1 MRVREEWIVLARFFG
16 KVCNGDDDG
25 GRMSH
30 FTQLRALFATLL
42 IFLAFGQ
49 LHAQEPAPLSAY
61 GDLPD
66 VEDAAISPGGGNI
79 AILTRIGGV
88 RQLVV
93 LDQDR
98 TIVDRWGV
106 RDAKVRYFDW
116 IGDDRLLLVTSQTQ
130 DLWGFTTDKVELSS
144 AQIIPIRGDREV
156 ETVFANDT
164 KLVQAVFG
172 NYGTRKIDGRWQ
184 AFFGAI
190 VLKRDF
196 NTGYS
201 FDHGRPYLY
210 SYDTETGKSRM
221 VFRAPPE
228 GTARDWLVGPEGE
241 VAATFDMDRDSG
253 RWVLRGPEGDKIAE
267 GRDEAGHAGLVGLG
281 YDGASVIYSQR
292 DSEGNTQWYEVPLAG
307 GTSTPFL
314 SDVDVDRL
322 YFDETT
328 GNLLGYLDADKGP
341 VFADPAQQ
349 AVTRKIRQAFSKLDM
364 RMIDWTPQ
372 MDKVLVR
379 TSGNGDSGSYYVVDL
394 GTMRAD
400 GFGWERLAIEPDMVG
415 PISTFAYTASD
426 GLEMD
431 GILTLPPGREA
442 KDLPVVMLPHGGP
455 HTSDRE
461 QFDWWAQAFASR
473 GYAVFQPNFRG
484 STNRDEAF
492 KLAGYGEWGRK
503 MQTDISDGLK
513 ALADKGIVDPA
524 RACIV
529 GASYG
534 GYAALAGV
542 TLQQGIYRCAVA
554 VAPVSDLKAMYLEDY
569 RESGDRRITKE
580 ALLQQLGPRDRWDDV
595 SPRRNAERADAP
607 ILLIHGREDTV
618 VPYSH
623 STQMA
628 DKLKDAGKPY
638 ELVSLEGEDHWLS
651 LSTTRR
657 QMLTSAVGF
666 VQKHNPAD

>member
-1 MRVREEWIVLARFFG
+1 MPHTTSIR
-16 KVCNGDDDG
+16 
-25 GRMSH
+25 S
-30 FTQLRALFATLL
+30 LFAALL
-42 IFLAFGQ
+42 LVFSFGQ
-49 LHAQEPAPLSAY
+49 LHAQEPLPLSVY
-61 GDLPD
+61 GDLPN

-88 RQLVV
+88 RQLVF
-93 LDQDR
+93 LDQDK
-98 TIVDRWGV
+98 TIIDRWGV
-106 RDAKVRYFDW
+106 GDAKVRYFDW
-116 IGDDRLLLVTSQTQ
+116 IGDDSLLLVTSQTQ
-130 DLWGFTTDKVELSS
+130 DVWGFTTDKVELSS
-144 AQIIPIRGDREV
+144 AQIIPIRGSREV
-156 ETVFANDT
+156 ETVFANDR

-172 NYGTRKIDGRWQ
+172 NYGTRKVDGQWQ
-184 AFFGAI
+184 AYFGAI

-196 NTGYS
+196 NTDYV

-210 SYDTETGKSRM
+210 SYDLGTGKSRM
-221 VFRAPPE
+221 AFRAPPE
-228 GTARDWLVGPEGE
+228 GTARDWLVDASGG

-253 RWVLRGPEGDKIAE
+253 RWVLRGPDGDKIAD
-267 GRDEAGHAGLVGLG
+267 GQDEAGRAGLIGLG
-281 YDGASVIYSQR
+281 YDGTSVIYFER
-292 DSEGNTQWYEVPLAG
+292 DDEGNSLWFEVPLAG
-307 GTSTPFL
+307 GAVTPFL
-314 SDVDVDRL
+314 RDADVDRL

-328 GNLLGYLDADKGP
+328 GNLLGYLDANKGP

-349 AVTRKIRQAFSKLDM
+349 AAASKIRRAFSKLDM
-364 RMIDWTPQ
+364 RMIDWTPR

-394 GTMRAD
+394 GSMRAE

-415 PISTFAYTASD
+415 PISTFSYTASD

-442 KDLPVVMLPHGGP
+442 KDLPVIMLPHGGP
-455 HTSDRE
+455 HASDRE

-484 STNRDEAF
+484 STNRDDAF

-503 MQTDISDGLK
+503 MQTDISDGLA
-513 ALADKGIVDPA
+513 ALADAGIVDPQ

-542 TLQQGIYRCAVA
+542 TLQQGLYRCAVA
-554 VAPVSDLKAMYLEDY
+554 VAPVSDIRAMYDEDY

-595 SPRRNAERADAP
+595 SPRRNADRADAP

-628 DKLKDAGKPY
+628 DKLKDNGKPY
-638 ELVSLEGEDHWLS
+638 ELVSLDGEDHWLS
-651 LSTTRR
+651 LSATRQ
-657 QMLTSAVGF
+657 QMLEATMRF
-666 VQKHNPAD
+666 VQDHNPAD

>member
-1 MRVREEWIVLARFFG
+1 
-16 KVCNGDDDG
+16 
-25 GRMSH
+25 MSH
-30 FTQLRALFATLL
+30 FTQLRALFAALL
-42 IFLAFGQ
+42 VFFSFGQ
-49 LHAQEPAPLSAY
+49 LHAQEPLPLSVY

-93 LDQDR
+93 LDQDK
-98 TIVDRWGV
+98 TIIDRWGV
-106 RDAKVRYFDW
+106 GDAKVRYVNW
-116 IGDDRLLLVTSQTQ
+116 IGDNRLLLVTSQTQ
-130 DLWGFTTDKVELSS
+130 DVWGFTTDKIELSS

-156 ETVFANDT
+156 ETVFANDR

-172 NYGTRKIDGRWQ
+172 NYGTRKIDGQWL
-184 AFFGAI
+184 AYFGAI

-196 NTGYS
+196 SHDYS

-210 SYDTETGKSRM
+210 AYETQTNKSRL
-221 VFRAPPE
+221 VSRAPPE
-228 GTARDWLVGPEGE
+228 GTDRDWLVDSKGE
-241 VAATFDMDRDSG
+241 VAATFDIDIDSG
-253 RWVLRGPEGDKIAE
+253 RWSLHGPDGDQIAE
-267 GRDEAGHAGLVGLG
+267 GREEAGRAGLIGLG
-281 YDGASVIYSQR
+281 YNGTSVIYSER
-292 DSEGNTQWYEVPLAG
+292 NAEGNSLWYEVPLAG
-307 GTSTPFL
+307 GPARPFL
-314 SDVDVDRL
+314 QDIDVDRL
-322 YFDETT
+322 YFDETS

-349 AVTRKIRQAFSKLDM
+349 AAARKIRQAFSKLDM

-394 GTMRAD
+394 ATMRAEA
-400 GFGWERLAIEPDMVG
+400 FGWERLAIEPDMVG

-442 KDLPVVMLPHGGP
+442 TNLPVVMLPHGGP
-455 HTSDRE
+455 HASDRAN
-461 QFDWWAQAFASR
+461 FDWWAQAFASR

-503 MQTDISDGLK
+503 MQTDLSDGLK
-513 ALADKGIVDPA
+513 ALADAGIVDPK

-554 VAPVSDLKAMYLEDY
+554 VAPVSDLKAMYNEDY
-569 RESGDRRITKE
+569 RASGEQRITKE
-580 ALLQQLGPRDRWDDV
+580 GLLQQLGPRDRWDDV
-595 SPRRNAERADAP
+595 SPRRNADRADAP
-607 ILLIHGREDTV
+607 ILLIHGKEDTV

-628 DKLKDAGKPY
+628 DKLKDAHRPY

-651 LSTTRR
+651 LSSTRR
-657 QMLTSAVGF
+657 QMLEAAVGF

>member
-1 MRVREEWIVLARFFG
+1 MPHTIEIR
-16 KVCNGDDDG
+16 
-25 GRMSH
+25 S
-30 FTQLRALFATLL
+30 LFAALL
-42 IFLAFGQ
+42 LAFSFGQ
-49 LHAQEPAPLSAY
+49 LHAQEPLLLSVY
-61 GDLPD
+61 GDLPN
-66 VEDAAISPGGGNI
+66 VEDAAISTGGANI
-79 AILTRIGGV
+79 AILTRIKGE

-93 LDQDR
+93 LDQNR
-98 TIVDRWGV
+98 AIVDRWGV
-106 RDAKVRYFDW
+106 GDAKVRYFDW

-130 DLWGFTTDKVELSS
+130 DVWGFTTDKIELSS
-144 AQIIPIRGDREV
+144 AQIIPIRGDRKV
-156 ETVFANDT
+156 ETVFANDG

-196 NTGYS
+196 NNDYR

-210 SYDTETGKSRM
+210 SYDLGTGKSQM
-221 VFRAPPE
+221 VSRAPPE
-228 GTARDWLVGPEGE
+228 DIARDWLVDATGG
-241 VAATFDMDRDSG
+241 VAATFDMNRDSG
-253 RWVLRGPEGDKIAE
+253 RWVLRGPDGDKIADGQDQA
-267 GRDEAGHAGLVGLG
+267 GRAGLIGLG
-281 YDGASVIYSQR
+281 YDGRSVIYSER
-292 DSEGNTQWYEVPLAG
+292 DAEGNSLWFEVPLAG
-307 GTSTPFL
+307 GAVTPL
-314 SDVDVDRL
+314 LQDADVDRL

-328 GNLLGYLDADKGP
+328 GNLLGYLDANKGP
-341 VFADPAQQ
+341 VFADPARQ
-349 AVTRKIRQAFSKLDM
+349 AAASKIRRAFSKLDM

-394 GTMRAD
+394 HSMRAE

-415 PISTFAYTASD
+415 PITTFAYTAVD

-442 KDLPVVMLPHGGP
+442 KDLPVIMLPHGGP
-455 HTSDRE
+455 HASDRE

-484 STNRDEAF
+484 STNRDDAF

-503 MQTDISDGLK
+503 MQTDISDGLA
-513 ALADKGIVDPA
+513 ALADAGIVDPR

-542 TLQQGIYRCAVA
+542 TLQQGLYRCAVA
-554 VAPVSDLKAMYLEDY
+554 VAPVSDLKAMYNEDY

-580 ALLQQLGPRDRWDDV
+580 ALLQQLGPRDQWDDV
-595 SPRRNAERADAP
+595 SPRRNADRADAP

-628 DKLKDAGKPY
+628 DKLKDNGKPY
-638 ELVSLEGEDHWLS
+638 ELVSLDGEDHWLS
-651 LSTTRR
+651 LSATRQ
-657 QMLTSAVGF
+657 QMLEATMRF
-666 VQKHNPAD
+666 VQTHNPAD